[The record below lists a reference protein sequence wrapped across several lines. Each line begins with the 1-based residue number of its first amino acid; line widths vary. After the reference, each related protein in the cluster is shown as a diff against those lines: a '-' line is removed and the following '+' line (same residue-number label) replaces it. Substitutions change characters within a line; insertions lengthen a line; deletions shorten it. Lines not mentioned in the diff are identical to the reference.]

1 MNKILLFV
9 NGKLGLKLI
18 NFLASQ
24 TETEVAGVVV
34 NGPEKRKSN
43 YISQLLEI
51 SPSLRLFEYS
61 ENLWEQSEF
70 QEILD
75 ETDLAVSALFGHVIP
90 SKVVKFFGT
99 NIINLHPSL
108 LPVGRGADPIAWAI
122 IENNRQGVSIH
133 VLEEKLDS
141 GPIISQSEI
150 ATTFGMTAG
159 EIYDLAMDEL
169 ARHFQEFIDMWPAQI
184 KSDPQEGKSSY
195 HQASELQALRAKV
208 SEGDSDLERSL
219 RTIQALTFADG
230 RAARLRLSNGELWE
244 VSLTMSRIE
253 D

>member
-18 NFLASQ
+18 NFLASE

-34 NGPEKRKSN
+34 NGPEKRTSN

-75 ETDLAVSALFGHVIP
+75 KTDLAVSALFGHVIP
-90 SKVVKFFGT
+90 SKVINFFGT